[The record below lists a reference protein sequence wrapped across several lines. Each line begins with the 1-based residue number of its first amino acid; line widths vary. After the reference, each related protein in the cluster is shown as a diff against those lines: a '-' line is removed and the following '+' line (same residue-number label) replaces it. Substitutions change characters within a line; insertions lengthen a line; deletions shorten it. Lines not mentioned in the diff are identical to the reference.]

1 MDKKIEKFLEFN
13 GKRISI
19 LLADGSWWVAIKPIC
34 EALNVEYNRQY
45 KNLQE
50 DEILGQLLAKQPTV
64 ASDNRLREMVC
75 LPEKFIYGWLFSIRS
90 DSEDLKRYKR
100 KCYEVLYDHFHGAL
114 TGRMTALSEQSQTD
128 LEIIALEEQLNQKL
142 LGSPEYTRLLELKD
156 KKKALAKTLKELD
169 VTLLKRQLSFSFP

>member
-19 LLADGSWWVAIKPIC
+19 LLADGSWWVAIRPVLEAIGVDSEWHLRAIKNDKILAQHLC
-34 EALNVEYNRQY
+34 EHT
-45 KNLQE
+45 
-50 DEILGQLLAKQPTV
+50 GV
-64 ASDNRLREMVC
+64 AADNKLRKMLC
-75 LPEKFIYGWLFSIRS
+75 LPEKFVYGWIFTIRS
-90 DSEDLKRYKR
+90 DSEQLLHFKAQ
-100 KCYEVLYDHFHGAL
+100 CYEVLYDHFHGAL